1 MSATYNIVCEQ
12 ATTFNFQFIIKND
25 GTPWNITNYS
35 ATMTV
40 RPFLG
45 ASTTLLVATT
55 QNGKITLDGPNG
67 TVTVNLSATV
77 TGALVTGRFVYDLIL
92 DSGSVITRVLEG
104 QFIVTGA
111 VTTNV

>member
-1 MSATYNIVCEQ
+1 VSATYNIVCEQ

-25 GTPWNITNYS
+25 STPWNITNYS
-35 ATMTV
+35 STLTV

-45 ASTTLLVATT
+45 ASTTLLVASTSSG
-55 QNGKITLDGPNG
+55 QITLDGPNG

-77 TGALVTGRFVYDLIL
+77 TGGLVPGRFVYDLIL
-92 DSGSVITRVLEG
+92 NSGSVVTRVLEG

-111 VTTNV
+111 VTTSV